1 MQKNWTIGVVSF
13 FSGLIFA
20 AALLI
25 DYSDIS
31 FKNNFIQYV
40 LISSSGLGIA
50 GILLAPKLNEN
61 KAVWLAKWVLAL
73 SVPLFSVMLFF
84 KIFFRNILD
93 MNYLSLLGSAGTIV
107 AMVMLIQAVKKSK
120 HSAK

>member
-13 FSGLIFA
+13 FSGSIFA

-25 DYSDIS
+25 DYSDMS
-31 FKNNFIQYV
+31 FKNNYTQYV
-40 LISSSGLGIA
+40 LIIA
-50 GILLAPKLNEN
+50 SIMGTFGILLAPKLNEN

-93 MNYLSLLGSAGTIV
+93 MNYFSLLGSACTIV
-107 AMVMLIQAVKKSK
+107 AMVKLIQAVKKSK